1 MKLSSKQLRSI
12 LREVMEECG
21 HTEPQDH
28 GPSDDHASLG
38 DMVDMLSKNVEPMK
52 VGHGGKAKMARG
64 HLYHI
69 SNRAQSLH
77 DRLNDDDELPEW
89 VQSKLAVAESMV
101 NAVYDHLDYKLHNYN
116 KLDHGASLSEVH
128 EIIREVMMDAELDD
142 DGMLAQPEDLPEEP
156 DQVKPGAVPDAAP
169 VATDEEPDAESPAQT
184 KWDKIKDALT
194 PSEETRAAATRV
206 GKGAAVVGALAGGAA
221 AAQHLQAKQ
230 RRKARKGYGK

>member
-1 MKLSSKQLRSI
+1 MKLNDKQLRQMLKEAI
-12 LREVMEECG
+12 KECG
-21 HTEPQDH
+21 EPSPELPTH
-28 GPSDDHASLG
+28 HDDVTSLG
-38 DMVDMLSKNVEPMK
+38 DVVDMLSKNAEPMK

-69 SNRAQSLH
+69 SNRAQSLR

-128 EIIREVMMDAELDD
+128 EIIREVMMDAELGD

-156 DQVKPGAVPDAAP
+156 DQVTPGAVPDAVP

-194 PSEETRAAATRV
+194 PSDETA
-206 GKGAAVVGALAGGAA
+206 GKLKAVGALAAVGGGAA
-221 AAQHLQAKQ
+221 AAKHLHTRQ
-230 RRKARKGYGK
+230 RRKARKEYGK